1 MDNFVK
7 KPKETIPIVNVESDY
22 EDADLDLFN
31 ENPETSRRIWFYVQ
45 LNQMNFV

>member
-22 EDADLDLFN
+22 EDADLDVFI
-31 ENPETSRRIWFYVQ
+31 ENHV
-45 LNQMNFV
+45 